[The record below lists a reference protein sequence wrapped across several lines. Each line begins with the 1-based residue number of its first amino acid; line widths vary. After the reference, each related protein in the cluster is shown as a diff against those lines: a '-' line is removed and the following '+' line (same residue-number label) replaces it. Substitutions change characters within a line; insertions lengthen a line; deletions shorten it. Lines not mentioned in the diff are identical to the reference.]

1 MNSEEAKDLLDN
13 LIGMVEDN
21 QNNDYDEALKLGIEA
36 LEKQINGGWIPIK
49 TRPMTSE
56 ECEEYE
62 VDDGYIYDCPLP
74 DNGDEVLISTKWGVE
89 KTTFYTDDGYYFEC
103 YEYDGD
109 VLAWMPLPEP
119 YKEEGDGE

>member
-1 MNSEEAKDLLDN
+1 MTD
-13 LIGMVEDN
+13 I
-21 QNNDYDEALKLGIEA
+21 
-36 LEKQINGGWIPIK
+36 KQIHSGWIPIK
-49 TRPMTSE
+49 TRAMTKE

-103 YEYDGD
+103 YEDDGD

-119 YKEEGDGE
+119 YKEEKEEE